1 MKMIKKFIKSYK
13 YKKDLNYYSQHAT
26 EECYDW
32 DWSQT
37 PYNRIALV
45 NHIIKLHGL
54 ENYLEIGCQENNL
67 FHSVTAMRKT
77 GVDPER
83 GGTHRM
89 TSDQFF
95 DQNNKKFDFIFI
107 DGMHT
112 YEQVHVDIENSIK
125 VLNPGGWIAVH
136 DLMPRN
142 WIEAHVP
149 NISRGAWSGDVW
161 KVAFELLETVGISFR
176 IVMIDAGVGVF
187 KVENPD
193 STNLLDD
200 RKVLHDSTFD
210 YFCKNLQRLP
220 RVSWEEFVLWS
231 AKSG

>member
-1 MKMIKKFIKSYK
+1 MFRKLIKNYK
-13 YKKDLNYYSQHAT
+13 YKVKLNLYSEHACK
-26 EECYDW
+26 ECFDW

-45 NHIIKLHGL
+45 NHIIQVDGL

-67 FHSVTAMRKT
+67 FHSVTAIHKT

-89 TSDQFF
+89 TSDEFF
-95 DQNNKKFDFIFI
+95 EQNVNKFDFIFI
-107 DGMHT
+107 DGLHT
-112 YEQVHVDIENSIK
+112 YEQVYVDIENSIR

-161 KVAFELLETVGISFR
+161 KVAFELLETKGISFR
-176 IVMIDAGVGVF
+176 IVMIDAGIGIF
-187 KVENPD
+187 KVENPQ
-193 STNLLDD
+193 STNLFNNRNILQ
-200 RKVLHDSTFD
+200 DSTFE
-210 YFCKNLQRLP
+210 YFCKNLERLP
-220 RVSWEEFVLWS
+220 RTSWEEFVLWS
-231 AKSG
+231 AKLG